1 MKALDLTNSKWQ
13 HVVNTILG
21 GAQVKRL
28 QFEIMM
34 EGLISTAVEKICVL
48 GREEAEEDLAA
59 ITKMVHD
66 LECFWNIEGGL
77 SDIDWSEK
85 LATAIKNASK

>member
-1 MKALDLTNSKWQ
+1 MD
-13 HVVNTILG
+13 
-21 GAQVKRL
+21 
-28 QFEIMM
+28 
-34 EGLISTAVEKICVL
+34 GLVRTAVEKICVL

-85 LATAIKNASK
+85 LATAIKNASE